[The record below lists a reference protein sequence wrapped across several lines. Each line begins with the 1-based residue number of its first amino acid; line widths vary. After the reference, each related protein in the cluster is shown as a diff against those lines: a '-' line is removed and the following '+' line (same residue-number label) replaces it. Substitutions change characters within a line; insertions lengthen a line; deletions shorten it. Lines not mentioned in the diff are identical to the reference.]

1 MLRHSPTAVSS
12 TKTSVPD
19 LHTIFTLSVASMTW
33 ALRSAGCCEGWCK
46 RLPREWSRMAHGMF
60 VTLGMTTKADL
71 IARRLMQYPPECD
84 CANVCKKKG
93 RTTRMAKT
101 LHKFAP
107 GTGALC
113 TTQYPIRW
121 MVVTGCAMRLLGFDA
136 VQRPRP
142 LVFGWQFIFQKRMGM
157 HRRLQSCVYAH
168 KSTDLL
174 ICTQKGGPSTTEK
187 HEDNREAERV
197 ALVRCPRSPVSSVA
211 TLR

>member
-121 MVVTGCAMRLLGFDA
+121 MVVTRCVCWDLMPFSARDRWSLAGNLSFRRGWGCIDVYRAAYMHTSLQICLYA
-136 VQRPRP
+136 
-142 LVFGWQFIFQKRMGM
+142 
-157 HRRLQSCVYAH
+157 HRREVRAQQR
-168 KSTDLL
+168 STRT
-174 ICTQKGGPSTTEK
+174 IEKQKE
-187 HEDNREAERV
+187 
-197 ALVRCPRSPVSSVA
+197 
-211 TLR
+211 